1 MLFAYKYHTMERKII
16 FYIILLMIGFAP
28 HYLYAGP
35 GDLDSRIKDL
45 IGDSD
50 IPGLSLIVINNG
62 EVTIR
67 HFGFSDLK
75 GEIPVTDSTL
85 FELGSTSKAFT
96 ALALLKLANE
106 KKLNLDQ
113 LVTEII
119 PWFSMK
125 YQGKRVPITLR
136 QLLFHTSGI
145 PAHTIS
151 SIPSGSQSN
160 ALEQTVKSLLG
171 INLASVPGQRYE
183 YATVNYDVLGLVIE
197 RITGTSFEQYLE
209 NVIFKDLGLTHT
221 YVGREHPEVL
231 KHISKGYKIGFFE
244 PREYDAPV
252 YKGNNP
258 AGYIITRADDMA
270 RWLQIQM
277 GVIHSGYDSLIVASH
292 QRDESVV
299 PVDLSSYAY
308 GWFTSLR
315 GDGEIS
321 HSGLNPNFTSHV
333 AFRKHKGIGVAV
345 LANSNS
351 PYTSVIAGSVMK
363 TLLGE
368 EVSSYINF
376 RDDSDKDFSILS
388 ILLSIFLLCLFSF
401 LGFIVY
407 RIFKKERKFKAI
419 SFKQFL
425 NIVAVLACLTPMLY
439 GLYILP
445 KAYANFSWESII
457 VWAPASFLIFI
468 TLCLVALS
476 STFIVY
482 TVSTL
487 FPDHNEYLRT
497 APKIIL
503 LSVLS
508 GLSNAVVILLIT
520 SSINNPIEYKYLL
533 YYFGLAATVYLL
545 CRKIV
550 QTSMIYL
557 TRNIVYNLR
566 MKMMDKIFSTSN
578 ENFERMDR
586 GRIYSIMNYDIGV
599 LGEAAYTFIT
609 IITSIITSIGVFFYM
624 GTLSF
629 WATLIIIS
637 LIAVITM
644 VYNFVSSR
652 TNVLFEEARETHSV
666 YMRLLNGLIDG
677 FKQLSIHRNKKLAYK
692 KEVSEV
698 TDEYR
703 VKISTASVK
712 FVNAFIIGE
721 SLLLVIL
728 AIVAFA
734 VPKAF
739 IGIDSAI
746 IMSFIILLL
755 YLIGPIN
762 SILNSIPQLMQF
774 KISWNKI
781 QEFIRDIPASIDL
794 TKIALTSNSLP
805 VRSTVDSIAINSL
818 SYQYPEKDGQHA
830 FSVGPIDLAAQK
842 GEVIFIIGGN
852 GSGKT
857 TLSKLLTGLYTPHD
871 GEILING
878 KRIEPADVGE
888 YFSTVFHPLHL
899 FQRLYDVNLDN
910 NSQEWREYLNVLQLQ
925 DKVDIQDNKFTTIDL
940 SGGQRKRLALL
951 ECYLENK
958 PILLFD
964 EWAADQDPEY
974 RKVFYKELLP
984 KMKEMGKIVFAIT
997 HDDHYFDVADKIF
1010 KLEMGK
1016 VEYVR
1021 EKESV
1026 LETL

>member
-1 MLFAYKYHTMERKII
+1 MNKKII
-16 FYIILLMIGFAP
+16 YSTLFLVTAFVS
-28 HYLYAGP
+28 HCLYGQEE
-35 GDLDSRIKDL
+35 LDKKIKDL
-45 IGDSD
+45 IEGSD
-50 IPGLSLIVINNG
+50 IPGLSLVIVNNG
-62 EVTIR
+62 DVCIKN
-67 HFGFSDLK
+67 FGYSNLK
-75 GEIPVTDSTL
+75 TKELVTDSTL
-85 FELGSTSKAFT
+85 FELGSCSKAFT
-96 ALALLKLANE
+96 ALAMLKLSQE
-106 KKLNLDQ
+106 KKINLDQ
-113 LVTEII
+113 KVTDYI

-125 YQGKRVPITLR
+125 YQGSPVPITLR

-145 PAHTIS
+145 PTYAIS
-151 SIPSGSQSN
+151 SIPKGAQRN
-160 ALEQTVKSLLG
+160 ALERTVKGLLG
-171 INLASVPGQRYE
+171 TDLKSMPGQRFE
-183 YATVNYDVLGLVIE
+183 YATVNYDVLGLIIE
-197 RITGTSFEQYLE
+197 KIAGASFERYLE

-231 KHISKGYKIGFFE
+231 KHLSKGYKIGFFE

-258 AGYIITRADDMA
+258 AGYIISRGDDMA
-270 RWLQIQM
+270 RWIQLQL
-277 GVIHSGYDSLIVASH
+277 GTIHTGYDSLIVASH
-292 QRDESVV
+292 QRDTSVE

-308 GWFTSLR
+308 GWFTSLKGE
-315 GDGEIS
+315 GDIS
-321 HSGLNPNFTSHV
+321 HSGLNPNFTSYV
-333 AFRKHKGIGVAV
+333 TFRKHIGVVV

-351 PYTSVIAGSVMK
+351 PYTGVIARSVMK
-363 TLLGE
+363 MLLGE
-368 EVSSYINF
+368 KVSSYINF
-376 RDDSDKDFSILS
+376 RNDPDKDFSILS
-388 ILLSIFLLCLFSF
+388 ILLGILQLCLFSF
-401 LGFIVY
+401 LGFVAY
-407 RIFKKERKFKAI
+407 RIFKKGRKFKAP
-419 SFKQFL
+419 SFKQVL
-425 NIVAVLACLTPMLY
+425 NILIVLVCMMPMLY
-439 GLYILP
+439 GLYIVP
-445 KAYANFSWESII
+445 EAYANFSWESIV
-457 VWAPASFLIFI
+457 VWAPGSFLIFI
-468 TLCLVALS
+468 ALSLAALS
-476 STFIVY
+476 SIFIIY
-482 TVSTL
+482 TVSTF
-487 FPDHNEYLRT
+487 FPDQNEYLRT

-508 GLSNAVVILLIT
+508 GLSNTVAILLIT

-533 YYFGLAATVYLL
+533 YYFGLAAVVYLL

-550 QTSMIYL
+550 QTEMIYL

-566 MKMMDKIFSTSN
+566 VKMMDKIFSTSN

-629 WATLIIIS
+629 WATLIIMS
-637 LIAVITM
+637 LIAVIT
-644 VYNFVSSR
+644 VIYNFVSGR
-652 TNVLFEEARETHSV
+652 TNILFDEARETNAV

-677 FKQLSIHRNKKLAYK
+677 FKQLSIHRNKKLAYQE
-692 KEVSEV
+692 EVIKV
-698 TDEYR
+698 TEEYR
-703 VKISTASVK
+703 VKINKASVK

-721 SLLLVIL
+721 SLLLVVL

-734 VPKAF
+734 VPKTF
-739 IGIDSAI
+739 TGIDSAV
-746 IMSFIILLL
+746 IMSFVILLL

-774 KISWNKI
+774 KISWKKI

-794 TKIALTSNSLP
+794 TKIALDSNSLH
-805 VRSTVDSIAINSL
+805 VGSTVERIEINSL
-818 SYQYPEKDGQHA
+818 SYEYPEKEGQHA
-830 FSVGPIDLAAQK
+830 FSVGPINLVAQK

-857 TLSKLLTGLYTPHD
+857 TLSKLLTGLYTPLY
-871 GEILING
+871 GEILIDG
-878 KRIEPADVGE
+878 QKIEPAEVGE

-899 FQRLYDVNLDN
+899 FQRLYDVKLDE
-910 NSQEWREYLNVLQLQ
+910 NSTEWREYLNVLQLQ
-925 DKVDIQDNKFTTIDL
+925 DKVDIRDNKFSTIDL

-974 RKVFYKELLP
+974 RRVFYKELLP
-984 KMKEMGKIVFAIT
+984 KMKAMGKIVFAIT
-997 HDDHYFDVADKIF
+997 HDDHYFDVADRIF

-1026 LETL
+1026 LETF